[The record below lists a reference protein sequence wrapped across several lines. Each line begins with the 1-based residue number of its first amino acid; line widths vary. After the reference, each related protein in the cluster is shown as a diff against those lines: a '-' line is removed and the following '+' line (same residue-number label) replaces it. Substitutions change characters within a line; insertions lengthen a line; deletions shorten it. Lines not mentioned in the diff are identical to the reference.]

1 MTERARWLATAEVI
15 VRELARTAHR
25 YGGEAT
31 WMGTTQDED
40 PHSGDLE
47 FTYAALGPALYG
59 GTSGVALFLAEAAAL
74 LGDPEA
80 RELAIASMRHA
91 LARTAQM
98 PPDERLGFYS
108 GAVGVAWASARA
120 GRVLG
125 DGSLTAAARAL
136 LQALPIA
143 RAAAPFDV
151 IDGAAG
157 AAPALLALADWCD
170 APFAR
175 DDAAR
180 LGELLIARATTHVD
194 GGLSWGDP
202 GPAVDESPHLTGF
215 AHGAAGVSWAL
226 MRLGSATGDARFSDA
241 AWRGITYENAL
252 YRPAAGNWP
261 DLRDAARVDDEVPC
275 GEGWCHGGPGIGLC
289 RVRAMAHRAHDADRR
304 DAAAALRVTMRAIAS
319 HDADPLSDGSLCH
332 GTAGLVS
339 IALTLADALGDGD
352 ARTAALES
360 ASLAAERFAAEP
372 AGWPG
377 GVVRGENPSLLLG
390 LAGIGHAYLRLADP
404 SLPSVLEPGG

>member
-1 MTERARWLATAEVI
+1 MSERARWLGTAEAI

-40 PHSGDLE
+40 PHTGDLE

-91 LARTAQM
+91 LARTERM
-98 PPDERLGFYS
+98 PLQERLGFYS

-125 DGSLTAAARAL
+125 DESLTAAARGL
-136 LQALPIA
+136 LRPLPIE
-143 RAAAPFDV
+143 RAAGSCDV

-157 AAPALLALADWCD
+157 AAPALLVLADWCD
-170 APFAR
+170 APYAR
-175 DDAAR
+175 DDVAR
-180 LGELLIARATTHVD
+180 LGAGLLERATRHAD
-194 GGLSWGDP
+194 DSLSWGEP
-202 GPAVDESPHLTGF
+202 GQAHDEAPHLTGF
-215 AHGAAGVSWAL
+215 AHGAAGIAWAL
-226 MRLGSATGDARFSDA
+226 LRLAGATGDARFSDA
-241 AWRGITYENAL
+241 AWRGIAYENAL
-252 YRPAAGNWP
+252 YRPGVGNWP
-261 DLRDAARVDDEVPC
+261 DLRDAARVDDDVPC

-289 RVRAMAHRAHDADRR
+289 RVRAMAQRTNDADRR
-304 DAAAALRVTMRAIAS
+304 DAATALRVTMRAIAS
-319 HDADPLSDGSLCH
+319 HDADPLADGSLCH
-332 GTAGLVS
+332 GTAGLVA
-339 IALTLADALGDGD
+339 IARTLAEALGDD
-352 ARTAALES
+352 AARTAALGS
-360 ASLAAERFAAEP
+360 AALAAERFAAEP
-372 AGWPG
+372 ARWPC
-377 GVVRGENPSLLLG
+377 GVVRGESPALMLG
-390 LAGIGHAYLRLADP
+390 LAGIGHSYLRLADP